1 MSEAAKIDENRRES
15 IKILKFVI
23 AGLVAI
29 IIISIYGLIRSF
41 ETRQIWVSPDLSSG
55 QMVINSGPYRSYVY
69 SFTYQLI
76 NGVWTWAES
85 ADKEYPITIQSLAP
99 YMGKGLRKRFESE
112 LADLKGRNVAKGRS
126 RVVKEIIPQ
135 DISDMVSPITSDRSV
150 VFIDIEIVDRLD
162 ETIVSWRRERFS
174 FVVAVDTSNIYENK
188 YGLVV
193 EDYYKTPK
201 TLDAQ

>member
-29 IIISIYGLIRSF
+29 NIISIYGLIRSF

-112 LADLKGRNVAKGRS
+112 LTDLKGRNVAKGRS

>member
-1 MSEAAKIDENRRES
+1 VSEAAKIDENRRES

-29 IIISIYGLIRSF
+29 NIISIYGLIRSF

>member
-1 MSEAAKIDENRRES
+1 M
-15 IKILKFVI
+15 
-23 AGLVAI
+23 
-29 IIISIYGLIRSF
+29 
-41 ETRQIWVSPDLSSG
+41 
-55 QMVINSGPYRSYVY
+55 Y

-150 VFIDIEIVDRLD
+150 V
-162 ETIVSWRRERFS
+162 
-174 FVVAVDTSNIYENK
+174 
-188 YGLVV
+188 
-193 EDYYKTPK
+193 
-201 TLDAQ
+201 

>member
-29 IIISIYGLIRSF
+29 NIISIYGLIRSF

>member
-29 IIISIYGLIRSF
+29 NIISIYGLIRSF

-174 FVVAVDTSNIYENK
+174 FVVAVDTS
-188 YGLVV
+188 
-193 EDYYKTPK
+193 
-201 TLDAQ
+201 